1 MRPESRLMRRPHAP
15 HPRSDA
21 GFRLSPSDPAAV
33 EVAGLGVWRACP
45 GGGRVRILTGV
56 DWRVAVGER
65 WALIGPNGAGKTTLM
80 GVAGAVMH
88 PSEGVAS
95 VLGRRLGTT
104 DLRELRARIGHVDAA
119 MAGAFR
125 PRTTSR
131 DVVLSGVTATILVR
145 RERVGPDD
153 RERAEELLD
162 EMGCAP
168 LADRA
173 FALLSRGEQQRVLLA
188 RALVSRPGLL
198 LLDEPTAG
206 LDLPG
211 REAFLAR
218 LDALAA
224 ERPAL
229 TTVQVSHHV
238 EELPASLTHALLLRD
253 GAVVASG
260 TASEVLTSE
269 ALSACFAARVRVI
282 AADGRR
288 LAVIESG

>member
-1 MRPESRLMRRPHAP
+1 M
-15 HPRSDA
+15 
-21 GFRLSPSDPAAV
+21 
-33 EVAGLGVWRACP
+33 WRARP
-45 GGGRVRILTGV
+45 GGGRVRILSGI
-56 DWRVAVGER
+56 DWRVEAGER

-80 GVAGAVMH
+80 AVAGAVTH

-95 VLGRRLGTT
+95 VLGKRLGST

-119 MAGAFR
+119 MAAAFR
-125 PRTTSR
+125 PRATAR

-145 RERVGPDD
+145 RQRIAPGDRV
-153 RERAEELLD
+153 RADELL
-162 EMGCAP
+162 EAMGCAP

-188 RALVSRPGLL
+188 RALVSRPDLL

-218 LDALAA
+218 LDDLAA
-224 ERPAL
+224 GSPGLA
-229 TTVQVSHHV
+229 TVHVSHHV

-260 TASEVLTSE
+260 TAEEVLTSE

-282 AADGRR
+282 AAGGRR
-288 LAVIESG
+288 LAVIEPG